1 MRIDAAGKTWI
12 VEARELAA
20 GQGVGQERFY
30 GVTFR
35 NQAKLDDVVQVRWV
49 LKPARMTAHVARE
62 LFDLAGLRLWRDPRD
77 GQVHRVHL
85 ETEGPGPAVTRG
97 EGHAATHSVCF
108 QSRRGTVGI
117 RWTLGKSLGSAS
129 DGELI
134 ALLDQARPV

>member
-1 MRIDAAGKTWI
+1 MRIEAAGKTWI
-12 VEARELAA
+12 VEARELAP
-20 GQGVGQERFY
+20 GMGVGQDRFY

-35 NQAKLDDVVQVRWV
+35 NQSKLDDVVQVRWV
-49 LKPARMTAHVARE
+49 LKPARMTPHVARE

-85 ETEGPGPAVTRG
+85 ETEGPAPAAAAD
-97 EGHAATHSVCF
+97 EGWEANHSICF
-108 QSRRGTVGI
+108 QSRRGTVGA

-134 ALLDQARPV
+134 DLLDRARPV